1 MAIVNTF
8 FSQGTKTEQY
18 LLEDLIIESIR
29 MYGQELMYI
38 PRTLV
43 AKDEILGE
51 DRLSKFEGAF
61 PIVAYFENIDS
72 FSGNGFFLSKFGMFV
87 EQSASLV
94 LAKRTWD
101 ITLGQYNVTIL
112 NRPAEGDLIYFP
124 LSKGLFEIK
133 FVEHQNP
140 FYQLGKLYTF
150 KLQIELFQYA
160 SEKLDT
166 GVPEIDIFES
176 LKTHSTDPNISQFGT
191 IESATITNIGAGY
204 TTIPTITVNSTNGI
218 GAELEVI
225 MGTGDDSDKLE
236 AIIVINGG
244 TNYDSNTT
252 LTIVGTN
259 TTQATAIPVIVVNI
273 DEVHSFGDNN
283 KFKEEFSFIDPN
295 NPFNDVN

>member
-8 FSQGTKTEQY
+8 FSQGTKSEQF

-29 MYGQELMYI
+29 MYGQELLYI

-43 AKDEILGE
+43 SKDEILGE

-61 PIVAYFENIDS
+61 PVVAYFENIDS
-72 FSGNGFFLSKFGMFV
+72 FSGNGFFLSKFGMYV

-94 LAKRTWD
+94 IARRTWD
-101 ITLGQYNVTIL
+101 KCLGQYNVTIL
-112 NRPAEGDLIYFP
+112 NRPTEGDLIYFP

-140 FYQLGKLYTF
+140 FYQLGKLYTY

-166 GVPEIDIFES
+166 GIPEVDVFES
-176 LKTHSTDPNISQFGT
+176 LKTHSINPDVSSFGQ

-204 TTIPTITVNSTNGI
+204 STTPTVKVNSINGF
-218 GAELEVI
+218 GASLEVI
-225 MGTGDDSDKLE
+225 MGTGANTDKLE
-236 AIIVINGG
+236 AIIVLDGG
-244 TNYDSNTT
+244 TNYDSSTT
-252 LTIVGTN
+252 LEIIGNNTI
-259 TTQATAIPVIVVNI
+259 QATAIPNIVVNI
-273 DEVHSFGDNN
+273 DDVESYGDNT

-295 NPFNDVN
+295 NPFNDPN